1 MGAGVTGSEKIRT
14 VSEFCAQVVF
24 AVVSPHST
32 TVLSVPKPS
41 LDSFPILL
49 GILVVSLGCSQ
60 VYQFVQGEVGLL
72 EGLLQFV
79 VSSLFMAFI
88 LLWLIS

>member
-1 MGAGVTGSEKIRT
+1 MGAGITGSEKIRT
-14 VSEFCAQVVF
+14 VSEICAQVVF
-24 AVVSPHST
+24 TVVSPHST
-32 TVLSVPKPS
+32 TVLSVSKPS

-49 GILVVSLGCSQ
+49 GILVVSFGCFQ